1 VRPGA
6 LRAALDPRPE
16 DMRPKPAPRL
26 VVTPRQRPGAP
37 HDLAR
42 GGTAGQQV
50 RRRWQHSGSSSRSSR
65 RRRRERGSS
74 QPATGERQSAGRPG
88 RAAAVSRSPRRRQDS
103 GEATYRYWEAVLES
117 IQEAGAAG
125 GHGHAT
131 FHKHST
137 FGVQLPVRRDGASHP
152 APLQRSEIGRP
163 ASASAPAPAPA
174 SASASA
180 SASSSASSSAARC
193 GGVPPPPCRGG

>member
-1 VRPGA
+1 MRGRLYTVRPGA

-26 VVTPRQRPGAP
+26 VAAALLCPPG
-37 HDLAR
+37 
-42 GGTAGQQV
+42 